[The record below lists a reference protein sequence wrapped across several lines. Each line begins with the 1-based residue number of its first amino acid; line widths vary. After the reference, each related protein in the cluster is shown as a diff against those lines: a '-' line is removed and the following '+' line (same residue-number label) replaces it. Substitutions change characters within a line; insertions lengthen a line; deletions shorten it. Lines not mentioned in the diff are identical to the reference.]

1 MSDDW
6 LTTQK
11 RRLVAV
17 LTLAVLSII
26 AASAN
31 AQTNVSRIG
40 ILGPDEEPRFSEISS
55 GLRQGLRDRGYAM
68 EALEFIERKVA
79 RGDSSS
85 ARAKVEDFVHQRVA
99 LVFVIGSG
107 LAGLARQA
115 SADLPIIFITPGDPV
130 EAGHVASLA
139 RPGGNTTAI
148 TFEFP
153 ELSAKRLELLQELS
167 PEIRKVL
174 VLYDPRD
181 ASPRQGVAAARKVA
195 SKMGLS
201 LIVRETQD
209 ANDIMRELQAL
220 GEVDAVLAIPG
231 GSTSGHYAA
240 IVRAANAKRLPTM
253 FHSRTPSTADAL
265 ASYGANDIDIARQA
279 ARLVDK
285 ILKGEKAGDL
295 PVERPTRLTLAI
307 NLKTAKVLG
316 LTISPLVL
324 ARADEVIE

>member
-1 MSDDW
+1 MLS
-6 LTTQK
+6 
-11 RRLVAV
+11 
-17 LTLAVLSII
+17 LAVLGIL
-26 AASAN
+26 AAPAN
-31 AQTNVSRIG
+31 AQTSVLRIG

-55 GLRQGLRDRGYAM
+55 GLRQGLRDRGYAP
-68 EALEFIERKVA
+68 EALQFIERKVA
-79 RGDSSS
+79 RGDSSD
-85 ARAKVEDFVHQRVA
+85 ARAKVADFVHQRVA

-130 EAGHVASLA
+130 AAGHVASLA
-139 RPGGNTTAI
+139 RPGGSTTAI
-148 TFEFP
+148 AFEFP

-167 PEIRKVL
+167 PEIRNVL

-181 ASPRQGVAAARKVA
+181 ASPRQGLAAVRSAA
-195 SKMGLS
+195 SKTGLS

-209 ANDIMRELQAL
+209 AGDVVRELQAL
-220 GEVDAVLAIPG
+220 GAVDAVLPIPG
-231 GSTSGHYAA
+231 GGTSAHYSS
-240 IVRAANAKRLPTM
+240 IVRAANAKRLPTVL
-253 FHSRTPSTADAL
+253 HSRTPSTADAL
-265 ASYGANDIDIARQA
+265 ASYGANDIDVARQA

-285 ILKGEKAGDL
+285 ILKGERAGDL

-307 NLKTAKVLG
+307 NLRTAKVLG